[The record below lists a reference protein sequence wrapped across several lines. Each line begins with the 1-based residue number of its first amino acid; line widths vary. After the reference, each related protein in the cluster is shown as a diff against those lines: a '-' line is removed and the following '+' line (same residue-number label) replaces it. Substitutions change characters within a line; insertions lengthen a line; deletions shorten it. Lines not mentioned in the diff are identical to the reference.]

1 MPRKKQPRII
11 LQFDVLHTD
20 QIIRDLNKFRDELLK
35 MTNYGDHYPRNAKG
49 KITLYF
55 DEGDVDFRALEK
67 AFRSP
72 SIEEL
77 EKDPDYSE
85 AIKAFKTPSNEELE
99 ENEEYQQLKSAFL
112 GDSKALRDPTKN
124 LAENIKIIRDED

>member
-1 MPRKKQPRII
+1 MPRKTQPRIT

-20 QIIRDLNKFRDELLK
+20 QIIRDLNKFRDELLE
-35 MTNYGDHYPRNAKG
+35 MTNNGDHYPRSAKG
-49 KITLYF
+49 RITLYF
-55 DEGDVDFRALEK
+55 DEGNVDFRALEG

-85 AIKAFKTPSNEELE
+85 AIKAFRTPSNEELE
-99 ENEEYQQLKSAFL
+99 SDEEYQQVKSAFL

-124 LAENIKIIRDED
+124 LVENIKIIRDED